1 MSYIGQIRKS
11 QVEDSWGQKL
21 TFSDPQESA
30 GIGGKNLIITAEQL
44 KDKGFDPSNCYFFT
58 FYLLRKKYIQ
68 DISLR
73 LFYDDE
79 YSNYIQLTNIKIN
92 KKIKIDGIEE
102 PEKISICFKPPAN
115 GYNKIAVILNNRQ
128 NDKDELQ
135 YIENKEENLIP
146 TFYSVKNLITELNL
160 GYGYKITNIGVQSR
174 PDFKFVIDGEEIEVG
189 RTGVY
194 EMPYSDYKINFL
206 GVINPNNN
214 YFIIDYKCKK
224 DTGEDI

>member
-21 TFSDPQESA
+21 TFATPEESA
-30 GIGGKNLIITAEQL
+30 GIGGKNLIITVEQL
-44 KDKGFDPSNCYFFT
+44 KDKGFDPSNCYFFS
-58 FYLLRKKYIQ
+58 FYLLRKKNYVQ

-92 KKIKIDGIEE
+92 KKIKIDEEE
-102 PEKISICFKPPAN
+102 PEKISICFKPPTT
-115 GYNKIAVILNNRQ
+115 GYNKIAVILNNKQ
-128 NDKDELQ
+128 NNDNELQ
-135 YIENKEENLIP
+135 YKHIETDDP
-146 TFYSVKNLITELNL
+146 VFYSVNNLIDKLNL
-160 GYGYKITNIGVQSR
+160 GNGYKITNIGVQSR

-194 EMPYSDYKINFL
+194 EMPYSDYKLNFL

-214 YFIIDYKCKK
+214 YFIIDYKCKN
-224 DTGEDI
+224 DNEEDI

>member
-11 QVEDSWGQKL
+11 QVADSWGEDL
-21 TFSDPQESA
+21 TFSIAESA
-30 GIGGKNLIITAEQL
+30 GIGGKNLIITAEKL
-44 KDKGFDPSNCYFFT
+44 KDKGFSPSNCYFFT
-58 FYLLRKKYIQ
+58 FYLLRKNYVQ

-73 LFYDDE
+73 LFYNDE

-92 KKIKIDGIEE
+92 KKIKTKNEEE

-115 GYNKIAVILNNRQ
+115 GYNKIAVILNNKQ
-128 NDKDELQ
+128 NDDNELQ
-135 YIENKEENLIP
+135 YKKIDTDPP
-146 TFYSVKNLITELNL
+146 TFYSINNLITKLKLEDE
-160 GYGYKITNIGVQSR
+160 YKITNIGVQSR

>member
-11 QVEDSWGQKL
+11 QVADSWGEDL
-21 TFSDPQESA
+21 TFSIAESA
-30 GIGGKNLIITAEQL
+30 GIGGKNLIITAEKL
-44 KDKGFDPSNCYFFT
+44 KDKNFDPSNCYFFS
-58 FYLLRKKYIQ
+58 FYLLRKKNYVQ

-92 KKIKIDGIEE
+92 KKIKTNEEE
-102 PEKISICFKPPAN
+102 PEKISICFKPPTN
-115 GYNKIAVILNNRQ
+115 RYNKIAVILNNKQ
-128 NDKDELQ
+128 NNDNELQ
-135 YIENKEENLIP
+135 YKYIETDKP
-146 TFYSVKNLITELNL
+146 VFYSVNNLIDKLNL
-160 GYGYKITNIGVQSR
+160 GNGYQITNIGVQSR
-174 PDFKFVIDGEEIEVG
+174 PDFKFVIDGEEIEIG

>member
-11 QVEDSWGQKL
+11 QVEDSWGQELK
-21 TFSDPQESA
+21 FSDPQKSA
-30 GIGGKNLIITAEQL
+30 GIGGNNLIITAEQL
-44 KDKGFDPSNCYFFT
+44 KDKGFSPSNCYFFT
-58 FYLLRKKYIQ
+58 FYLLRKNYVQ

-73 LFYDDE
+73 LFYNDE

-92 KKIKIDGIEE
+92 KKIKTENEEE
-102 PEKISICFKPPAN
+102 PEKISICFKPPTN
-115 GYNKIAVILNNRQ
+115 GYNKIAVILNNKQ
-128 NDKDELQ
+128 NDDNELQ
-135 YIENKEENLIP
+135 YKKIDTDPP
-146 TFYSVKNLITELNL
+146 TFYSINNLITKLKLEDE
-160 GYGYKITNIGVQSR
+160 YKITNIGVQSR

>member
-11 QVEDSWGQKL
+11 QIEDSWGQKL
-21 TFSDPQESA
+21 TFATPEESA

-44 KDKGFDPSNCYFFT
+44 KDKGFGPSNCYFFT

-73 LFYDDE
+73 LFYNDE

-135 YIENKEENLIP
+135 YIENKE
-146 TFYSVKNLITELNL
+146 
-160 GYGYKITNIGVQSR
+160 
-174 PDFKFVIDGEEIEVG
+174 
-189 RTGVY
+189 
-194 EMPYSDYKINFL
+194 
-206 GVINPNNN
+206 
-214 YFIIDYKCKK
+214 K
-224 DTGEDI
+224 DCQCYWSKTKRR

>member
-11 QVEDSWGQKL
+11 QVKDSWGQKL
-21 TFSDPQESA
+21 TFSIAESA

-44 KDKGFDPSNCYFFT
+44 KDKGFDPSKCYFFS
-58 FYLLRKKYIQ
+58 FYLLRKENYVQ

-73 LFYDDE
+73 LFYDNE

-92 KKIKIDGIEE
+92 KKIKIDNIEE
-102 PEKISICFKPPAN
+102 PEKISICFKPPAS

-135 YIENKEENLIP
+135 YIENKEEDLIP
-146 TFYSVKNLITELNL
+146 TFYSVNNLIAALNL
-160 GYGYKITNIGVQSR
+160 GDGYKITNIGVQSR

-194 EMPYSDYKINFL
+194 EIPYSDYKINFL

-224 DTGEDI
+224 DEEDI